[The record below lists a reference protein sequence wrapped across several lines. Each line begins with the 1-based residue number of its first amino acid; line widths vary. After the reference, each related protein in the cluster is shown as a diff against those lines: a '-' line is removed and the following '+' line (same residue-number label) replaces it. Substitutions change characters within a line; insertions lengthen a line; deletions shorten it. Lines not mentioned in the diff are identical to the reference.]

1 MNVRDYL
8 KQKQVPFDVITHHD
22 TYDAQHLAQSM
33 HVSGRQVAKTV
44 LLRTD
49 GEDDFVVAV
58 LPANRIVDLD
68 LASDVL
74 GVDYVELASE
84 RELAQHCPD
93 CEVGVL
99 PPFGHEYGMRT
110 VVDVTLLEDEEIVFE
125 GNTHHEAIRMKLD
138 DYREIEGP
146 VVGSFVLGS

>member
-8 KQKQVPFDVITHHD
+8 KQKQVPFDVISHHD

-33 HVSGRQVAKTV
+33 HVSGRLVAKTV
-44 LLRTD
+44 LLRTE
-49 GEDDFVVAV
+49 GEEDFVVAV

-68 LASDVL
+68 LVSDVL

-84 RELAQHCPD
+84 RQLAQHCPD

-110 VVDVTLLEDEEIVFE
+110 VVDLTLLYDEVIVF
-125 GNTHHEAIRMKLD
+125 
-138 DYREIEGP
+138 
-146 VVGSFVLGS
+146 